1 MALGSAE
8 AVKEVREMAFNAG
21 DRVMI
26 EAESTEQTPRRGVV
40 EEVLRERPERYRI
53 RWDDGHESI
62 LRPEAGCL
70 KSAERLETGASS

>member
-1 MALGSAE
+1 
-8 AVKEVREMAFNAG
+8 MAFKPG

-26 EAESTEQTPRRGVV
+26 EAESTERTPRAGVV

-62 LRPEAGCL
+62 LVPEAGCL
-70 KSAERLETGASS
+70 KAAEPPKAGATS